1 MKKNSKPY
9 NPLQMASAIF
19 MILALLWLTI
29 SAPFILSSQQK
40 LAKQEKTSSTS
51 IPSGTNE
58 EETSTPLGNNTTE
71 EKVPSTIS
79 LSEEYLHDHHTTEY
93 FSSLRSQ
100 YHKLENAGTYT
111 AFHGEI
117 LIPPPNAA

>member
-1 MKKNSKPY
+1 MKKNKKKYSPF
-9 NPLQMASAIF
+9 QMASAIF

-29 SAPFILSSQQK
+29 SAPFILSGQQK
-40 LAKQEKTSSTS
+40 SVKQQKTSSTS
-51 IPSGTNE
+51 VPAETSE
-58 EETSTPLGNNTTE
+58 EESSNPLGNNTTE
-71 EKVPSTIS
+71 EKVPGTIS

-93 FSSLRSQ
+93 FFSLISQ

>member
-1 MKKNSKPY
+1 MKKNTKKYS
-9 NPLQMASAIF
+9 PLQTVSAVF

-40 LAKQEKTSSTS
+40 SAKHEKTSSTS
-51 IPSGTNE
+51 VPADTNE
-58 EETSTPLGNNTTE
+58 EESSTPLGNNTTE

-93 FSSLRSQ
+93 FSSLISQ